1 MSLVVVLTLSLKPT
15 STSLLEMSALL
26 VRLQRG
32 KWFCSNLKSSIS
44 FLVVSGLSSGEG
56 LIWSVRDEIKK
67 TEAIKSNGVVKN
79 YQEVVIDKGVP
90 DKRALVIESE
100 FASVLR
106 VMARDGNT
114 LSAIIRN
121 AWDGKNLKTMT
132 KNSPA
137 KATEAHISIIGHI
150 TRNELLRYLDN
161 TECGNG
167 FANRF
172 LWACV
177 KRSKVLPEGGKVSE
191 FDMASLAQKV
201 NEAVNFSRR
210 IGEIKRD
217 SESKKLWGKVYAELS
232 EGKAGL
238 LGAVTARA
246 EAQVMRLSCLYA
258 LLDLSDTIRLEHLSA
273 GLALW
278 AYCEDSAKY
287 IFGETLGDPLADE
300 IKRVLDDEPKG
311 LTQTELSNHFKRH
324 KKSEQLNRGLNI
336 LIARGMVFKVGEE
349 TAGRTSHRY
358 FSSQNYRRK

>member
-1 MSLVVVLTLSLKPT
+1 M
-15 STSLLEMSALL
+15 A
-26 VRLQRG
+26 
-32 KWFCSNLKSSIS
+32 
-44 FLVVSGLSSGEG
+44 
-56 LIWSVRDEIKK
+56 IWV
-67 TEAIKSNGVVKN
+67 
-79 YQEVVIDKGVP
+79 
-90 DKRALVIESE
+90 
-100 FASVLR
+100 
-106 VMARDGNT
+106 
-114 LSAIIRN
+114 
-121 AWDGKNLKTMT
+121 
-132 KNSPA
+132 
-137 KATEAHISIIGHI
+137 
-150 TRNELLRYLDN
+150 
-161 TECGNG
+161 
-167 FANRF
+167 
-172 LWACV
+172 
-177 KRSKVLPEGGKVSE
+177 KVLPEGGKVNE
-191 FDMASLAQKV
+191 ADIASLAEKV

-217 SESKKLWGKVYAELS
+217 SESKELWGKVYAELS

-246 EAQVMRLSCLYA
+246 EAQVMRLACLYA

-324 KKSEQLNRGLNI
+324 KKSEQLNRALNI

-358 FSSQNYRRK
+358 FSSQNYRRNN